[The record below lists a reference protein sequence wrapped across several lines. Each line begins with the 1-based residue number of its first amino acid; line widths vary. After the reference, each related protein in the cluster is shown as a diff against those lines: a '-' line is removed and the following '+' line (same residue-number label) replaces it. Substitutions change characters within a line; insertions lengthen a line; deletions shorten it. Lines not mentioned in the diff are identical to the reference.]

1 MNVNVML
8 ALGIMWKGMLGIF
21 VVMGIHTQQ
30 ANQSVGQLHDQKR
43 NRIKQL
49 PHEGGRPLAHHPAR
63 HSAQCAHGEDREK
76 SFGVFR
82 DTVLL
87 GEGHEI

>member
-1 MNVNVML
+1 MNVNTML
-8 ALGIMWKGMLGIF
+8 ALGIMWEGNAWNLRCDGDF
-21 VVMGIHTQQ
+21 G
-30 ANQSVGQLHDQKR
+30 ARCLS
-43 NRIKQL
+43 

>member
-1 MNVNVML
+1 MNANTML

-21 VVMGIHTQQ
+21 VVMGIL
-30 ANQSVGQLHDQKR
+30 ARCLS
-43 NRIKQL
+43 

-63 HSAQCAHGEDREK
+63 HPAQCAHGEDREK
-76 SFGVFR
+76 PFGVFR